1 MFPGAFDYEL
11 RDALADAL
19 ENPDLR
25 GQPVFGM
32 AEPGETYEFIF
43 RHEGQAVYAKICLQR
58 PNLLVIIYSS
68 HRPLKGDTL

>member
-1 MFPGAFDYEL
+1 MRVKLGAGF
-11 RDALADAL
+11 
-19 ENPDLR
+19 ENHVFHPDLR
-25 GQPVFGM
+25 GQPVFAM